1 MHNECFPKRGWKV
14 LGAIADIMASY
25 KAVLAGGTAL
35 ALHIGHRESVDLDF
49 FTGVPFR
56 VDSFIAAIRKSG
68 LAFRILSEGQEH
80 VIVAIDDIKVSL
92 FLYDYPFIGK
102 VSQYKGVRVAG
113 ILDIAAMKAIA
124 ISQRGT
130 KRDFVDMYLILQNLP
145 FHKIAKHMVQRFGK
159 ERVNPILIGK
169 SLVYFADAESN
180 PDPKYKGAIV
190 EWDKV
195 KGFFKTHV
203 KQFVLD
209 LSAAVSE

>member
-1 MHNECFPKRGWKV
+1 MHKECFPKRGWKV

-25 KAVLAGGTAL
+25 KAVLAGGMVL
-35 ALHIGHRESVDLDF
+35 ALHIGHRESIDLDF
-49 FTGVPFR
+49 FTIAPFR
-56 VDSFIAAIRKSG
+56 VDSIIAAIRKTG
-68 LAFRILSEGQEH
+68 QEFRILSEGQDH
-80 VIVAIDDIKVSL
+80 VVAEIDEVKVSL
-92 FLYDYPFIGK
+92 FLYDYPFIGG
-102 VSQYKGVRVAG
+102 VLQYKGVHVAG

-124 ISQRGT
+124 ICQRGT
-130 KRDFVDMYLILQNLP
+130 KRDFVDMYFILQNLP

-180 PDPKYKGAIV
+180 PDPKYTGERV

-195 KGFFKTHV
+195 KVFFKTHV

>member
-35 ALHIGHRESVDLDF
+35 ALHIGHRQSVDLDF
-49 FTGVPFR
+49 FTIDPFR
-56 VDSFIAAIRKSG
+56 VDSVIAAIRKTG
-68 LAFRILSEGQEH
+68 LEFRILSEGQEH
-80 VIVAIDDIKVSL
+80 VVAEIEHIKISL
-92 FLYDYPFIGK
+92 FLYDYPFIGG
-102 VSQYKGVRVAG
+102 VSQYKGVHVAS
-113 ILDIAAMKAIA
+113 IIDIAAMKAIA

-130 KRDFVDMYLILQNLP
+130 KRDFADMYFILQILP

-180 PDPKYKGAIV
+180 PDPKYKGEGV
-190 EWDKV
+190 VWDKV

-203 KQFVLD
+203 KQCVLD